1 VIGVSVQPERLPR
14 HLRPQDA
21 WAAEVLSVVHGRK
34 GSPLGILLDPH
45 RTTRRPDDRSTL
57 DARLDVA
64 RAEQASIAAALE
76 RCPKTGAAHE
86 RLAAA
91 LDAAGARVAWLE
103 NFEARLAELEAEHRA
118 SEAAVAAASAALD
131 GAAPE
136 AAPAA
141 RDRLESA
148 RAASRA
154 VWRQALAHVGEG
166 WKATAQPVLPALAQ
180 ALERRAELQAFVED
194 KLAPLCKADAADEL
208 APALPAL
215 AVPANVARLIGGA
228 T

>member
-1 VIGVSVQPERLPR
+1 MIGVSVQPERLPR

-45 RTTRRPDDRSTL
+45 RTVRRPDDRSTL
-57 DARLDVA
+57 DARLESA
-64 RAEQASIAAALE
+64 RAEQATIGAALE
-76 RCPKTGAAHE
+76 RCPKMGAAHE

-91 LDAAGARVAWLE
+91 AEDAAARVRWLE
-103 NFEARLAELEAEHRA
+103 NFEARLAELEQQHRTC
-118 SEAAVAAASAALD
+118 EAAVAAAAAALD
-131 GAAPE
+131 GAAPK

-141 RDRLESA
+141 RDALESA
-148 RAASRA
+148 RAAARQ
-154 VWRQALAHVGEG
+154 VWRLALAHVGPG
-166 WKATAQPVLPALAQ
+166 WKATAQPVLPELAQ
-180 ALERRAELQAFVED
+180 ALARRAELQAHVED

-215 AVPANVARLIGGA
+215 SVPSAVRGLLGA
-228 T
+228 AP